1 MIKIFICD
9 DHALIRE
16 GLSRLFSLEIDLELV
31 GESSNPND
39 LLDFI
44 QNNECDV
51 IVLDISFPG
60 KSGLDVLKDIKA
72 IKPEVKVLILSMYPE
87 EQFAKRTL
95 KSGAMGYLN
104 KESAPEE
111 IINAVRKIAGGRKYI
126 SESLAE
132 KLAFDLDDNSIKKPH
147 ELLSDREFQVLQLIS
162 SGKIAK
168 EIAEELNLGIT
179 TVSTYR
185 SRILQKLNL
194 KSNADIIR
202 YAFLNNLIE

>member
-9 DHALIRE
+9 DHALTRE

-72 IKPEVKVLILSMYPE
+72 IKPDVKVLILSMYPE